1 MHRANPRARQHGN
14 RCFRNVREINDD
26 AIALFD
32 FVALQHIRETANFTV
47 QLLVCEGALVA
58 RFAFPDNCR
67 LVPPK
72 TFGTQMSIETVFGNV
87 QLPADEPLCKRRLP
101 LEDLFPSCPPDE
113 FACLSRPKFCGLPDG
128 FAVHS
133 PILSETFD
141 PRLAAE
147 VPGWLENACLDQMR
161 FNVAVHEQSVIC
173 PRNSFGKCARSVAT
187 GLWPVKTN
195 PL

>member
-32 FVALQHIRETANFTV
+32 FVALQHIRETANFAV

-101 LEDLFPSCPPDE
+101 LEDLFPSRPPDE
-113 FACLSRPKFCGLPDG
+113 FACLSRPEFCGLPDG

-161 FNVAVHEQSVIC
+161 FNVVVHEQSLIC
-173 PRNSFGKCARSVAT
+173 RRKF
-187 GLWPVKTN
+187 
-195 PL
+195 